1 MKFKFD
7 SRTGMMVPEKDENI
21 YFAKAMSGGLRIDDN
36 KNNVKYVIER
46 NGKITNISGVMKD
59 LHFYDRRDAN
69 IIAERVKRMFGPKH
83 EYANYRKFMKGLH
96 ESIVKNFNDFVED
109 K

>member
-7 SRTGMMVPEKDENI
+7 SRTGMMMPEKDENI
-21 YFAKAMSGGLRIDDN
+21 YFAKAMSGGL
-36 KNNVKYVIER
+36 
-46 NGKITNISGVMKD
+46 
-59 LHFYDRRDAN
+59 
-69 IIAERVKRMFGPKH
+69 
-83 EYANYRKFMKGLH
+83 ANYRKFMKGLH